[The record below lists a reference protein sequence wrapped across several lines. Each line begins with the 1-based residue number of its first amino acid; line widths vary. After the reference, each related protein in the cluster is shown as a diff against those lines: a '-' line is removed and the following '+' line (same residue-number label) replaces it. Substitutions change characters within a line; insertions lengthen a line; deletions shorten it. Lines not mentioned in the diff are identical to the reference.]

1 MRGGTASKALLFIA
15 FAFLASVQGQGGAFI
30 FDDSYGDDNDDGDRS
45 VFDNDDGPNI
55 VGPQYNSQKCSR
67 LCRDPREFETSLPP
81 SPRGELNRAH
91 DWGIVLLN
99 QIHDNFDNLT
109 PPGVAR
115 IIALLSSCV
124 HDVVAYDTDGMTPVY
139 AKATE
144 LIPGFNV
151 DRAID
156 GAAFTAIK
164 SMFEGDASFQNV
176 QAYLNLVSPPS
187 FGPSSFGVV
196 SVVGQ
201 GPSIPGLSVVS
212 RPFGPAPS
220 GFGVPDGSDA
230 SFNLGTQIC
239 EEVINAFT
247 TDGFDSSGY
256 PLPGNGISSYQPK
269 NAPQSAAGITDCAA
283 EINSLDFWQPLCVP
297 RFFGSQQ
304 CDVQEF
310 QSPDAGSWT
319 TFALPS
325 PDAVRPKGPP
335 TYSQNRVEWE
345 KQARE
350 IVEYSSNLS
359 DVPKMLAEFWAD
371 GPDTT
376 APPGHWY
383 RIAMDACV
391 KQRLSLEETV
401 KVLSLVGHAL
411 NDAGVASWDAKRH
424 FDFIR
429 PITMIQCGFGGET
442 VDAWVGPYRGVGK
455 VPASEWQPYQAT
467 TFVTPAFAGYVSG
480 HSTFSAAASR
490 VLESYFGSEYLA
502 PKCRLIPKGQ
512 SLFERRIDAGQPGYM
527 PGLTDKPNR
536 GPRTEGYAPA
546 TDVVLCWERWEDAG
560 LESGISRFHGG
571 IHIWADHIDGVDMG
585 YKVAQMVFGKS
596 RSYWR

>member
-1 MRGGTASKALLFIA
+1 MRLGAASKGLLFAA
-15 FAFLASVQGQGGAFI
+15 FVFLASVQGQSGF
-30 FDDSYGDDNDDGDRS
+30 FTNDDSYGDDYD
-45 VFDNDDGPNI
+45 DNDDGPGI
-55 VGPQYNSQKCSR
+55 VGPQFNSPKCSR
-67 LCRDPREFETSLPP
+67 LCRDPREFETPLPP

-91 DWGIVLLN
+91 DWGVVLLN
-99 QIHDNFDNLT
+99 QIHANFDDLT

-115 IIALLSSCV
+115 IIALVSSCV

-139 AKATE
+139 TKTTE
-144 LIPGFNV
+144 LTPGFNV

-176 QAYLNLVSPPS
+176 RAYLSLVSPPS
-187 FGPSSFGVV
+187 VGPSSFGVV

-201 GPSIPGLSVVS
+201 VPSSPGLSVVP
-212 RPFGPAPS
+212 RTFGPAPS
-220 GFGVPDGSDA
+220 GFDVPGDDV

-239 EEVINAFT
+239 EEVIGAFT

-256 PLPGNGISSYQPK
+256 PLPGNGISGYQPK
-269 NAPQSAAGITDCAA
+269 NAPQSSAGITDCAA
-283 EINSLDFWQPLCVP
+283 EITSLDYWQPLCVP
-297 RFFGSQQ
+297 RFFGSHQ

-310 QSPDAGSWT
+310 LSPDAGAWT

-325 PDAVRPKGPP
+325 PSSVRPSGPP
-335 TYSQNRVEWE
+335 TYSRNREEWE
-345 KQARE
+345 RQARE

-401 KVLSLVGHAL
+401 KVLFLVGHAL

-429 PITMIQCGFGGET
+429 PITMIQCGFGDET

-455 VPASEWQPYQAT
+455 VVASEWQPYQAT

-490 VLESYFGSEYLA
+490 ILESYFGSEYLA
-502 PKCRLIPKGQ
+502 PKCRLIPEGR
-512 SLFERRIDAGQPGYM
+512 SLFERRIDAGEPGYI

-546 TDVVLCWERWEDAG
+546 TDVMLCWERWEEAG

-585 YKVAQMVFGKS
+585 YKVAQMVFDKS